1 MVADTFT
8 HLRLHTEFSI
18 SDGLVTIGPLVKRLV
33 DLEMPAVAV
42 TDLANLFGL
51 VKFYSAAQAA
61 GIKPIGGC
69 DVVVVGEDGVLTPL
83 VLLVQS
89 EQGYLNLTQL
99 VSQMYT
105 SGDRSGEPRL
115 SDKDFEGKTE
125 GLIALSGAQY
135 GDIGQALLADDI
147 ERAASC
153 LS

>member
-1 MVADTFT
+1 M
-8 HLRLHTEFSI
+8 
-18 SDGLVTIGPLVKRLV
+18 TIGPLVKRLV

-51 VKFYSAAQAA
+51 VKFYSAAQSA

-105 SGDRSGEPRL
+105 AGDRSGEPRL
-115 SDKDFEGKTE
+115 SAKTSRAE
-125 GLIALSGAQY
+125 RKVLSPCLVRSMGTLAKHFLQMIPSAQLHAFHS
-135 GDIGQALLADDI
+135 G
-147 ERAASC
+147 
-153 LS
+153 